1 MTSFNLSL
9 NKRLFL
15 HVPYNIP
22 FDKINKIV
30 YKLVYKLVYSKTLLK
45 IGSFEA
51 KTKLPELLR
60 MVEKSGEEIIITRKG
75 KEIAKI
81 SPIDQNEE
89 AILVIEEIRKLRKSI
104 KKSSASE
111 IRRMIEEGRP

>member
-1 MTSFNLSL
+1 M
-9 NKRLFL
+9 
-15 HVPYNIP
+15 
-22 FDKINKIV
+22 
-30 YKLVYKLVYSKTLLK
+30 LK

-81 SPIDQNEE
+81 TPIDQNED
-89 AILVIEEIRKLRKSI
+89 AIFVIEEIKKLRKSI
-104 KKSSASE
+104 KKVSTSE
-111 IRRMIEEGRP
+111 IKQIIEEGRP

>member
-1 MTSFNLSL
+1 VTSFNLSL

-30 YKLVYKLVYSKTLLK
+30 YKLVYKLVYSKALLK

-60 MVEKSGEEIIITRKG
+60 IVEKSGEEIIITRKG
-75 KEIAKI
+75 KEIAKLT
-81 SPIDQNEE
+81 PIDQNED
-89 AILVIEEIRKLRKSI
+89 AISVVEEIRKLRKSI
-104 KKSSASE
+104 KKVNVSE
-111 IRRMIEEGRP
+111 IKQMIEGGRS

>member
-1 MTSFNLSL
+1 M
-9 NKRLFL
+9 
-15 HVPYNIP
+15 
-22 FDKINKIV
+22 
-30 YKLVYKLVYSKTLLK
+30 LK

-81 SPIDQNEE
+81 TPIDQNRE
-89 AILVIEEIRKLRKSI
+89 AIFVIEEIKKLKKSI
-104 KKSSASE
+104 KRASASE
-111 IRRMIEEGRP
+111 IKQMIEEGRP